1 MNDMI
6 CHLITGKRCNDL
18 RVHVTDLMP
27 GDQTQREIFNN
38 HGVHVLQK
46 GTILNIQE
54 ISKLIQH
61 SIDYIEIEN
70 REILLS
76 VDLMSKT
83 PESLSKV
90 KPHFDQAIDGISSVF
105 SEAFKTG
112 KFNESAVHDSFQ
124 PVVGSLN
131 EQKDV
136 VSLLLLLNDKDDYT
150 YKHSMQVG
158 MLSYYLA
165 TWMGYSSSE
174 AYEIGKAGYLHD
186 IGKSKIPKEI
196 LDKPGKLTAE
206 EYEVIKRHT
215 SYGYEIIRESID
227 DELTALVALQHH
239 ERDDGT
245 GYPNQLPEEKIHPYS
260 HIAAVADVYS
270 AMTTNR
276 SYQSKQQL
284 LHVLRELYS
293 LSFGKLNAKPAHAFI
308 QHMLPNFIGKK
319 VVLTT
324 GESGTI
330 VMNNHSDYF
339 RPLIMTPRRFIDLSK
354 ERDSAIQEIL
364 L

>member
-1 MNDMI
+1 M
-6 CHLITGKRCNDL
+6 

-27 GDQTQREIFNN
+27 GDRIQREIFNSN
-38 HGVHVLQK
+38 GVHVLQK
-46 GTILNIQE
+46 GTILRIEE

-61 SIDYIEIEN
+61 SIDYIDIEN
-70 REILLS
+70 REIILS
-76 VDLMSKT
+76 VDPASET
-83 PESLSKV
+83 PENLSKV
-90 KPHFDQAIDGISSVF
+90 KSQFDQAIEGIASVF
-105 SEAFKTG
+105 TEAFKTG
-112 KFNESAVHDSFQ
+112 KFNERSVHDSFQ
-124 PVVGSLN
+124 PVVGSLM

-165 TWMGYSSSE
+165 TWMGYSTNE
-174 AYEIGKAGYLHD
+174 AYDIGKAGYLHD
-186 IGKSKIPKEI
+186 IGKSRIPKEI
-196 LDKPGKLTAE
+196 LDKPGKLTSE
-206 EYEVIKRHT
+206 EYEVIKLHT
-215 SYGYEIIRESID
+215 TYGYEIIRESID

-239 ERDDGT
+239 ERDDGS
-245 GYPNQLPEEKIHPYS
+245 GYPNRIHEDKIHPYS

-276 SYQSKQQL
+276 TYQSKQQL
-284 LHVLRELYS
+284 LHVLRELHS
-293 LSFGKLNAKPAHAFI
+293 LSFGKLNAKPSHAFI

-319 VVLTT
+319 VVLTS

-330 VMNNHSDYF
+330 VMNNQLDYF
-339 RPLIMTPRRFIDLSK
+339 RPLVRTNQRFIDLSK

>member
-1 MNDMI
+1 M
-6 CHLITGKRCNDL
+6 
-18 RVHVTDLMP
+18 RVHVTDLIP
-27 GDQTQREIFNN
+27 GDLTQREVFNS

-46 GTILNIQE
+46 GTVLRNEE
-54 ISKLIQH
+54 IAKLIQH
-61 SIDYIEIEN
+61 GINYIEIEK

-76 VDLMSKT
+76 ADPSSET
-83 PESLSKV
+83 SESLSRV
-90 KPHFDQAIDGISSVF
+90 KPQFDQAIDGFASVF

-112 KFNESAVHDSFQ
+112 KFNENAVHDSFQ
-124 PVVGSLN
+124 PVIGSLL

-136 VSLLLLLNDKDDYT
+136 VSLLLLLNGRDDYT

-165 TWMGYSSSE
+165 TWLGYSAKE
-174 AYEIGKAGYLHD
+174 CYEIGKAGYLHD
-186 IGKSKIPKEI
+186 IGKSRIPDKI
-196 LDKPGKLTAE
+196 LNKPEKLTAE
-206 EYEVIKRHT
+206 EFELIKLHT
-215 SYGYEIIRESID
+215 TYGYEIIRESID
-227 DELTALVALQHH
+227 DEITALVALQHH
-239 ERDDGT
+239 ERDDGS
-245 GYPNQLPEEKIHPYS
+245 GYPNRRQESEIHPYS

-276 SYQSKQQL
+276 AYQSKQQL

-293 LSFGKLNAKPAHAFI
+293 LSFGKLNAKPTHAFI
-308 QHMLPNFIGKK
+308 QHLLPNFIGKK

-330 VMNNHSDYF
+330 IMNNHSDYF
-339 RPLIMTPRRFIDLSK
+339 RPLIQTTERFIDLSK
-354 ERDSAIQEIL
+354 ERESSIQEIL